1 MAQAAPTGL
10 AEIVSPSLVF
20 PDLRGETAD
29 EVLGEIAAGL
39 SGRLEQLEAEPL
51 RLGFVERER
60 LGSTAI
66 AGGLA
71 VPHCRIPDLATIL
84 LAVGIHRRGV
94 AFGAADQRPTHLFFA
109 LVSPAAAPGAHL
121 QLLASI
127 ARWARVRGRVE
138 EVMAAPDPVAFL
150 AGAEPGKRRGAIGA

>member
-1 MAQAAPTGL
+1 LAQAAPTGL

-20 PDLRGETAD
+20 PDLRGETA
-29 EVLGEIAAGL
+29 EQVLAEIAAGL
-39 SGRLEQLEAEPL
+39 AGRLEQLQAEPL
-51 RLGFVERER
+51 RHGFVERER

-71 VPHCRIPDLATIL
+71 VPHCRVPGLASIR

-94 AFGAADQRPTHLFFA
+94 DFGAADQRPTHLFFA

-127 ARWARVRGRVE
+127 ARWARVPGRVE
-138 EVMAAPDPVAFL
+138 EVVAALDPAALL
-150 AGAEPGKRRGAIGA
+150 AGAEPDERRGAIGA